1 MKKTFAVSALALL
14 FAASISSSAL
24 AGRNLGGGF
33 NGPSAPNLKVTVEEA
48 KNLSDDTPVI
58 LTGKI
63 EQNLGNEKYQ
73 FRDATGIIT
82 VEIDDDKWNGVTV
95 TPEDT
100 VEVHGEI
107 DKGFTKLEVEA
118 DSVIKK

>member
-1 MKKTFAVSALALL
+1 MKKTFAVSALTLL
-14 FAASISSSAL
+14 FAASFSSTAL
-24 AGRNLGGGF
+24 AGRNSGGGF
-33 NGPSAPNLKVTVEEA
+33 NGPTAPDVKVTVEEA
-48 KNLSDDTPVI
+48 KNLSDEAPVI

-63 EQNLGNEKYQ
+63 EENLGNEKYL

-82 VEIDDDKWNGVTV
+82 IEIDDDKWNGVTI

-107 DKGFTKLEVEA
+107 DKGFTKFEVEA
-118 DSVIKK
+118 KSVVKK

>member
-14 FAASISSSAL
+14 FAASVSSSAL
-24 AGRNLGGGF
+24 AGRNLGGF
-33 NGPSAPNLKVTVEEA
+33 NGPTAPNLKVTVEEA
-48 KNLSDDTPVI
+48 KKLSDDTPVI

-82 VEIDDDKWNGVTV
+82 IEIDDDKWNGVTV